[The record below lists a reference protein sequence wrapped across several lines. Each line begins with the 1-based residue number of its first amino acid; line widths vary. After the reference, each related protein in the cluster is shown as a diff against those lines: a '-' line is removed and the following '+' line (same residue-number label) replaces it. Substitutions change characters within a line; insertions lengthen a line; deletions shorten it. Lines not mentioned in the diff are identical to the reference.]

1 MYQGG
6 QGSRFARRKE
16 RRKAFNMCKR
26 GRAKTRVPT
35 PEGSRDGIEC
45 VAYWSWITYHFGLEG
60 WLHLTFLQQRP
71 VDGLEEGVGFDI
83 PSHSQPLGWI
93 SFKQLQPSR
102 GPG

>member
-1 MYQGG
+1 M
-6 QGSRFARRKE
+6 
-16 RRKAFNMCKR
+16 MCKR
-26 GRAKTRVPT
+26 GRAKKGVPT